1 MFEGNKE
8 TLCIYWTPHKQ
19 LALGSSQFYQI
30 VFHIPLEDI
39 LKILSY
45 VFIYLHFQSR
55 HIFVKELFQ

>member
-8 TLCIYWTPHKQ
+8 ILCIYRTRHKQ

-30 VFHIPLEDI
+30 IFQIPLEDI

-45 VFIYLHFQSR
+45 VFVYLRFQSR
-55 HIFVKELFQ
+55 HIFVKESFQ